1 MLPSFSHQISVNTRQ
16 KPSTA
21 LNGSKSSIGSQ
32 WTAGEISRKPLT
44 SEGFKQRQ
52 HLWLWQI
59 KIGPSISQDRS
70 SMLRLCDATR
80 SSKNWA
86 KSMHWWRP
94 QDTTDNSVRNLVRRP
109 WVQNVFGIQVKLVT
123 SVIPVV
129 PLLLQFWSVLSIW
142 PNMDSQNN
150 PLVLLLLFLCICV
163 EVPYL
168 PVAKVSKYQTWT
180 LTSENEEHAHTD
192 AHFSSHLLSRW
203 VSPYN
208 HAGMMSW
215 LNKCCFPLSV

>member
-1 MLPSFSHQISVNTRQ
+1 MGQSLRSGVNEQREKYQGSHSHL
-16 KPSTA
+16 KA
-21 LNGSKSSIGSQ
+21 LNRDNIYDYDKSK
-32 WTAGEISRKPLT
+32 LD
-44 SEGFKQRQ
+44 
-52 HLWLWQI
+52 H
-59 KIGPSISQDRS
+59 QDRS

-109 WVQNVFGIQVKLVT
+109 WVQNVFVIQVKLT